1 MSTDIQEYSPDEGNS
16 KEKRESHN
24 EVERRRRNKMAVFIN
39 ELADFV
45 KNKKVMIRRPERV
58 NVLQCASD
66 LMREYSQKDF
76 KDFFLTKKE
85 FNSVVFEVTNGFVL
99 AIDCTTG
106 IIFRYTQGDQTFMQN
121 EAWIGTNIFNLV
133 HTEDHEV
140 LREQLL
146 PDSKNHFLDLKTG
159 TVRREDSVPQY
170 RDAIRS
176 KRNFKCRIKTS
187 NFGYSIVNCNGY
199 ILNNNTEKQPNDQLI
214 VFGKIIPVETNE
226 REHSIQ
232 DSFETVLN
240 VNGVITNVTGN
251 LLNDLGYN
259 TDRIVGLNFLKFV
272 HPFDKQK
279 FLNYFQQLLQN
290 KGKEFSTS
298 YRVLGI
304 IGQYAMVHCDG
315 ESYINPFTD
324 EIKFIVCKNF
334 RVVDPSVTV
343 QKPADKVIENPV
355 IPNVQVHS
363 PIQEAPVFNE
373 INNCNNQ
380 TTLGTQMNTPNYHL
394 HQQFNPNRNYQYQ
407 VENQNAMLQKQYF
420 EKLQQ
425 QQQQHKLQQQ
435 QQNTLRVETDESS

>member
-1 MSTDIQEYSPDEGNS
+1 MTPVKFFRICKFYWSGKNCYFFFCENSATKSGVGGAHIIRFLIAVHPKIGMSSDIQQYSPDDGNS

-39 ELADFV
+39 ELSDFV

-85 FNSVVFEVTNGFVL
+85 FNSVVFDVTKGFVL

-106 IIFRYTQGDQTFMQN
+106 IIFRYTRSDQTLMQN

-146 PDSKNHFLDLKTG
+146 PDSKNQFLDLKTG

-170 RDAIRS
+170 RDAIRT
-176 KRNFKCRIKTS
+176 KRNFKCRIKS
-187 NFGYSIVNCNGY
+187 PNFGYSIVHCNGY
-199 ILNNNTEKQPNDQLI
+199 IINNNTKKQSINSQLI
-214 VFGKIIPVETNE
+214 VFGKMISAETNE
-226 REHSIQ
+226 RDHSIQ

-240 VNGVITNVTGN
+240 LNGGITNASGN
-251 LLNDLGYN
+251 LLNNLGYN
-259 TDRIVGLNFLKFV
+259 TDRIIGLNFLQFV
-272 HPFDKQK
+272 HPSDKQK
-279 FLNYFQQLLQN
+279 FLNYFEKLIQN

-298 YRVLGI
+298 YRVLGVS
-304 IGQYAMVHCDG
+304 GQYATVHCDG

-324 EIKFIVCKNF
+324 EIRFIVCKNF
-334 RVVDPSVTV
+334 RVVDPSATV
-343 QKPADKVIENPV
+343 QKPADKVFENSV
-355 IPNVQVHS
+355 IPNVQMHS
-363 PIQEAPVFNE
+363 LGAPVFNV
-373 INNCNNQ
+373 INN
-380 TTLGTQMNTPNYHL
+380 TI
-394 HQQFNPNRNYQYQ
+394 QFK
-407 VENQNAMLQKQYF
+407 QK
-420 EKLQQ
+420 L
-425 QQQQHKLQQQ
+425 
-435 QQNTLRVETDESS
+435 